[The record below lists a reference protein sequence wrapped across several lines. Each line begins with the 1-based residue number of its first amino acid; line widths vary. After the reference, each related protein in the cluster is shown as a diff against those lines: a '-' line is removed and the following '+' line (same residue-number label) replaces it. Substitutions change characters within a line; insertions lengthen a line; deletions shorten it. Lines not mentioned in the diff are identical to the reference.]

1 MEKRGSASEHLRM
14 AVAVGHIGI
23 WELDTVTG
31 EAWRNAQHD
40 QIFGYE
46 APLANWTYDD
56 FMQHVVEEDRERVDQ
71 AYGKALAEKEEWS
84 FECRIRRID
93 GMIRWISAHGRQ
105 LPGKE
110 GQNER
115 LIGHV
120 IDITETK
127 RSEEHLRLVTAELN
141 HRLQNIIGTI
151 SGLIAMSA
159 REARDSKEVA
169 EALQGRLKAL
179 GRTHNLTFRDR
190 SEAVALVDALETERS
205 TMPDL
210 ADQVVIAV
218 DPALYITAPMAE
230 RVMLV
235 VHELATNAVKYGALS
250 VPEGTVR
257 IDAKQNPSGDTEIV
271 WQEMGGPTVAE
282 PSRKGFGSKLIRSAL
297 SSDGKVEQRFEPQ
310 GGKCTITL
318 PQKLITLKN

>member
-40 QIFGYE
+40 QLFGYE

-159 REARDSKEVA
+159 REARDPKEVA

-190 SEAVALVDALETERS
+190 SEAVAIVDALETERS

-218 DPALYITAPMAE
+218 NPKLYITAPMAE

-271 WQEMGGPTVAE
+271 WQETGGPKVGK

-297 SSDGKVEQRFEPQ
+297 SSDGKVEQSFESQ
-310 GGKCTITL
+310 GVVCTITL
-318 PQKLITLKN
+318 PQKLVTLKN

>member
-40 QIFGYE
+40 QLFGYE

-271 WQEMGGPTVAE
+271 WQETGGPTVAE

-310 GGKCTITL
+310 GVKCTITL

>member
-1 MEKRGSASEHLRM
+1 M

-40 QIFGYE
+40 QLFGYQ
-46 APLANWTYDD
+46 APLGSWTYDD

-71 AYGKALAEKEEWS
+71 AYGNALAEKEEWS
-84 FECRIRRID
+84 FECRIRRVD

-105 LPGKE
+105 LPGE
-110 GQNER
+110 ESQNER

-151 SGLIAMSA
+151 SGLISMSA
-159 REARDSKEVA
+159 REARDPKEVA

-190 SEAVALVDALETERS
+190 SEAVAIVDALETERS

-271 WQEMGGPTVAE
+271 WQETGGPKVAE

-297 SSDGKVEQRFEPQ
+297 SSDGKVEQSFEPQ
-310 GGKCTITL
+310 GVVCTITL
-318 PQKLITLKN
+318 PQKLVTLKN

>member
-40 QIFGYE
+40 QLFGYE

-71 AYGKALAEKEEWS
+71 AYSKALDEKEEWS

-159 REARDSKEVA
+159 REARDPKEVA

-190 SEAVALVDALETERS
+190 SEAVAIVDALETERS

-218 DPALYITAPMAE
+218 NPKLYITAPMAE

-271 WQEMGGPTVAE
+271 WQETGGPKVGK

-297 SSDGKVEQRFEPQ
+297 SSDGKVEQSFEPE
-310 GGKCTITL
+310 GVKCTITL

>member
-271 WQEMGGPTVAE
+271 WQETGGPKVAK

-297 SSDGKVEQRFEPQ
+297 SSDGKVEQSFEPE
-310 GGKCTITL
+310 GVKCTITL